1 MEPIKDSKK
10 NPDKKRR
17 TDSSYFI
24 GFEPFFFFLLCISI
38 KRFESSCQ
46 EQTLNLPRIPP
57 RIIFTFFVFH
67 CYRSSVVRADGV
79 SAGGPERGGHVGSG
93 AAELWRAAEGRLPQ
107 LPVHRPQP
115 PGHGHAG
122 VLHRGGALRWLYLGP
137 AGTQSSGQSQTRSGW
152 WAEGDWPAGGSRTVW
167 LSQFS
172 HSLVVVINLKQQE
185 TGV

>member
-1 MEPIKDSKK
+1 MRLASGCLEVLLTWGSRIVLAQAVNNGTNKRSKGQ
-10 NPDKKRR
+10 
-17 TDSSYFI
+17 TLCI
-24 GFEPFFFFLLCISI
+24 LLALILFFL
-38 KRFESSCQ
+38 SSNNSTQ
-46 EQTLNLPRIPP
+46 N
-57 RIIFTFFVFH
+57 IFSFFVFH

-115 PGHGHAG
+115 PGHRHAG

-137 AGTQSSGQSQTRSGW
+137 AGTQSSGQSQTRCGW

-167 LSQFS
+167 LCQFS
-172 HSLVVVINLKQQE
+172 HSLMVVINLKQQE
-185 TGV
+185 TGVWD